1 MFNSWRINNMKKIL
15 LLLFVL
21 FSAGAIAQE
30 LNENH
35 ANNDRKE
42 ETFQQKKS
50 FSLKEDTQ
58 PSYNVYDNAV
68 EPCYKWVPAGIK
80 KIDKIVK

>member
-1 MFNSWRINNMKKIL
+1 MLNNWRTNNMKKIL

-30 LNENH
+30 LNKKH
-35 ANNDRKE
+35 VNNDHKE
-42 ETFQQKKS
+42 ELFKQKKS